1 AAAANDPGHERRH
14 DPGYHLLSQGRAA
27 LEHELGFRVRPGQWL
42 TRTYLTAAMPAYLG
56 TVALLCALVLAPP
69 LILAGH
75 AGVGPAGLLL
85 FALLALVPATDLAIA
100 LTNLG
105 VVERIGPRP
114 LPKLEL
120 RDGVPAELRTLVVM
134 PALLTSEAHVE
145 ELIAQLEVHYLANPD
160 GELRFA
166 LLSDWTDGQAETRPD
181 DERLV
186 AAAAGGIAGPNAR
199 RRPAPDDGA
208 RLRLSRR
215 ARRWNERQRGWL
227 GWARRRRA

>member
-1 AAAANDPGHERRH
+1 A
-14 DPGYHLLSQGRAA
+14 
-27 LEHELGFRVRPGQWL
+27 RPGRWL
-42 TRTYLTAAMPAYLG
+42 TRAYLAAAMPAYLG

-69 LILAGH
+69 LILVAH
-75 AGVGPAGLLL
+75 AGMGPAGLLL

-100 LTNLG
+100 LTNFG
-105 VVERIGPRP
+105 VVERIGPRL

-120 RDGVPAELRTLVVM
+120 RDGVPTELRTLVVM

-181 DERLV
+181 DERLF
-186 AAAAGGIAGPNAR
+186 AAAAEGIAGLNAR
-199 RRPAPDDGA
+199 HGPRSQEGERFF
-208 RLRLSRR
+208 LFHR
-215 ARRWNERQRGWL
+215 ARRWNERQG
-227 GWARRRRA
+227 G